1 MNEESALISGP
12 PSATIARRAQSYS
25 DFHDAVVAHTKRE
38 RKLQRKRSLENT
50 LRFEESLQSDLD
62 FATWYTTIDEELL
75 EQSHEEYSL
84 YQEQLQL
91 SHQHLD
97 AVLESTTSTLSLLD
111 SLSESFRAVEEQ
123 TTAFQAQ
130 CESLISE
137 QRRIT
142 GLASDIDENLRYY
155 AYLEPMTRRLNAPGA
170 SNLVRDKDFPE
181 MLANLDNCLE
191 YMQEH
196 PGQSEAP
203 TYRSRYR
210 LLLTRA
216 LTLIRVHFTNSLR
229 TLAADVS
236 QRIADKQL
244 NDTTQSALLYAKF
257 RVGAPE
263 LKHLG
268 LEIQKRAVLAPGAD
282 AGGEAE
288 YQSLVNEL
296 HQSYSATRG
305 RLLFPIITRKMNEI
319 AALDNAAG
327 DLVTFARSAIGFV
340 RGICLD
346 EYDLWT
352 DWFSGDGGLYEFLEA
367 IFEPLYDHLRPKTIH
382 ETRILKLCELC
393 TFIQTRFMEEED
405 DDDIMSPIDGRPQKK
420 GLDFAP
426 LIQPALEDAQTR
438 LVFLA
443 LAVLRDDIENYKP
456 KPEDLDY
463 PATAKRASTTTTN
476 GKRVPLSGRKG
487 PAEAQTPNPKTPT
500 FVDEDDGASVFESQF
515 AHVDKQSTTSYPTLR
530 KAVWLLSRIYRL
542 VNVGHD
548 SLSHHVFG

>member
-1 MNEESALISGP
+1 M
-12 PSATIARRAQSYS
+12 
-25 DFHDAVVAHTKRE
+25 
-38 RKLQRKRSLENT
+38 QRKRSVSNELQCADT
-50 LRFEESLQSDLD
+50 LLTDVD
-62 FATWYTTIDEELL
+62 FARWYGSLEDELL
-75 EQSHEEYSL
+75 EESHQEYAL
-84 YQEQLQL
+84 YQDQLQL

-97 AVLESTTSTLSLLD
+97 SLLDSTAETRALLD
-111 SLSESFRAVEEQ
+111 SLSESFRAVEAQ

-130 CESLISE
+130 CETLISE

-142 GLASDIDENLRYY
+142 SLAHDMDDNLRYY
-155 AYLEPMTRRLNAPGA
+155 TYLEPMTRRLNAPGA

-196 PGQSEAP
+196 PTHSEAN

-229 TLAADVS
+229 SLAADVS
-236 QRIADKQL
+236 QRIQQKQL

-263 LKHLG
+263 LKALG
-268 LEIQKRAVLAPGAD
+268 LEIQKRAILAPGAD

-296 HQSYSATRG
+296 HQSYAATRG
-305 RLLFPIITRKMNEI
+305 RLLFPIITRRMNEI
-319 AALDNAAG
+319 AALDDAAG

-346 EYDLWT
+346 EYDLWN
-352 DWFSGDGGLYEFLEA
+352 DWFEGDAGLYEFLEA
-367 IFEPLYDHLRPKTIH
+367 LFEPLYDHLRPKTIH

-393 TFIQTRFMEEED
+393 TFIQTRFMEED
-405 DDDIMSPIDGRPQKK
+405 DDDDGLDSPVQGRTLKR

-487 PAEAQTPNPKTPT
+487 SVEPQTQLPKPPMI
-500 FVDEDDGASVFESQF
+500 VDEDEGAGIFESQF
-515 AHVDKQSTTSYPTLR
+515 ANVEKQSTTSYPTLR

-542 VNVGHD
+542 VNV
-548 SLSHHVFG
+548 SLLSPVSN

>member
-1 MNEESALISGP
+1 M
-12 PSATIARRAQSYS
+12 ARRAQSYT
-25 DFHDAVVAHTKRE
+25 DFHHAVTQYARKE
-38 RKLQRKRSLENT
+38 RKEKRLERKRSIGQACRHHDT
-50 LRFEESLQSDLD
+50 LRSDLD
-62 FATWYTTIDEELL
+62 FANWYTSLEDELVE
-75 EQSHEEYSL
+75 ESHHDYTL
-84 YQEQLQL
+84 YHDQLQL
-91 SHQHLD
+91 SRAHLD
-97 AVLESTTSTLSLLD
+97 SLLDSTTTTLALLD
-111 SLSESFRAVEEQ
+111 SLSDSFKAVEMQ

-142 GLASDIDENLRYY
+142 GLATDIDENLRYY
-155 AYLEPMTRRLNAPGA
+155 TYLEPMTRRLNAPGA
-170 SNLVRDKDFPE
+170 TNLVRDSDFPR
-181 MLANLDNCLE
+181 MLENLDNCLE

-196 PGQSEAP
+196 PTQSEAA

-216 LTLIRVHFTNSLR
+216 LTLIRVHFTNELR
-229 TLAADVS
+229 SLAADVS
-236 QRIADKQL
+236 QRIQDRQL

-263 LKHLG
+263 LKQLG
-268 LEIQKRAVLAPGAD
+268 LEIQKRAVLSPGAES
-282 AGGEAE
+282 AGEPE

-296 HQSYSATRG
+296 HQSYAATRG
-305 RLLFPIITRKMNEI
+305 RLLFPIITRRINEI
-319 AALDNAAG
+319 AALDDAAG
-327 DLVTFARSAIGFV
+327 DLVTFARSAIGFI

-346 EYDLWT
+346 EFDLWN
-352 DWFSGDGGLYEFLEA
+352 DWFSGDAGLHDFLEA
-367 IFEPLYDHLRPKTIH
+367 LLEPLYDHLRPKTIH

-405 DDDIMSPIDGRPQKK
+405 DDLESPIRGQPAAK

-443 LAVLRDDIENYKP
+443 LAVLRDDIENYRP

-463 PATAKRASTTTTN
+463 PATAKRASTTTAN

-487 PAEAQTPNPKTPT
+487 SAEPQTPKTPMI
-500 FVDEDDGASVFESQF
+500 VDEDDGADVFESQF
-515 AHVDKQSTTSYPTLR
+515 ANVEKQSTTSYPTLR

-542 VNVGHD
+542 VNV
-548 SLSHHVFG
+548 SHHFLNP